1 MIKNIIS
8 DLWSQVIN
16 NALLNHN
23 NYSSEKTLVF
33 HFAWLL
39 KHALNEE
46 ITIIDFEKQLFQEF
60 SDGTFLDL
68 YFEYNDQKIG
78 VEFKFPKRS
87 LNGNSN
93 STQTRIK
100 SINDIK
106 RLSFL
111 VNTNRIDLGVFIMA
125 ANEKAYVFEGNKR
138 KSPDFRTYNQI
149 HYNEGISFPIHL
161 IESKEIVVNPI
172 NITLNWNGINDHQ
185 IIESIAW
192 INPIFIYKI
201 K

>member
-16 NALLNHN
+16 NVLLNN
-23 NYSSEKTLVF
+23 TNYSSEKTLVF
-33 HFAWLL
+33 KFAWLL
-39 KHALNEE
+39 KHTINEE

-60 SDGTFLDL
+60 SDGTYLDL
-68 YFEYNDQKIG
+68 YFEYNNQKIG
-78 VEFKFPKRS
+78 LEFKFPKRRI
-87 LNGNSN
+87 NGNSN

-111 VNTNRIDLGVFIMA
+111 VNTNRIDLGVFLMA
-125 ANEKAYVFEGNKR
+125 ANEKAYVFLGNKR
-138 KSPDFRTYNQI
+138 ESPDFKTYNHI
-149 HYNEGISFPIHL
+149 KYNRNSTFPIHPL
-161 IESKEIVVNPI
+161 KSKEIVINPI
-172 NITLNWNGINDHQ
+172 DININWNGINDTQ

-192 INPIFIYKI
+192 INPIFIYKA